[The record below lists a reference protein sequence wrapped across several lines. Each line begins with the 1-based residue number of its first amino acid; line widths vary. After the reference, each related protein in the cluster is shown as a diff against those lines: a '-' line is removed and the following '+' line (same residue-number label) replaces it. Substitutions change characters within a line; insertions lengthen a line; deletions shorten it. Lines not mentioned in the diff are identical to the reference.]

1 MWGGPRPVR
10 FIALGAA
17 MLIAGSGLARAAEIQ
32 NLRIWA
38 GPEYTRAVFDVSGPA
53 DYKLFELAKPD
64 RIVLDLHASVFADS
78 FGAPAAKGLL
88 KGIRAGKQGK
98 DDARVVF
105 DLAEG
110 VRPKSFLLPPADK
123 FGYRLV
129 LDLYPATE
137 KPAPVKSVAEAAP
150 GKPRDVVVAIDA
162 GHGGDDPGATGSS
175 GAREKDITLAVA
187 RQLKKQIDKT
197 PGMSAV
203 LTRDGDYFVPLE
215 KRYAKARDE
224 KADLFVSIHA
234 DAFKTSDAMG
244 SSVWVLSP
252 RGATNEAARWLADRE
267 NRADLVGGV
276 SLDDK
281 DDTLAA
287 VLLDLQQGYAMQ
299 ASESIAGNVLKAL
312 GRLGPTHR
320 GYVERANFVVL
331 RSPDVPSILVET
343 AFITNPSKETKLRS
357 ASHRQSLATAVLGG
371 IRNYFANTPPPG
383 TWFAAQAARRNG
395 NNLVAVAKQAE
406 PMIETA
412 SQIQASPVVGTATA
426 ASKAANNAAKRTAKA
441 ANIARADDN
450 VRDLHRVERGETLRG
465 IAQQYGVSV
474 GSLRQV
480 NQIPDSGVR
489 VGTVLAIPSS

>member
-10 FIALGAA
+10 FIALCAA
-17 MLIAGSGLARAAEIQ
+17 MLIAGPGLARAAEIQ

-64 RIVLDLHASVFADS
+64 RIVLDIHASSFGDA
-78 FGAPAAKGLL
+78 FGAPGAKGLL

-98 DDARVVF
+98 DDARIVF

-110 VRPKSFLLPPADK
+110 VHPKSFLLAPADK

-150 GKPRDVVVAIDA
+150 GKARNVVVAIDA

-175 GAREKDITLAVA
+175 GTHEKDITLAVA
-187 RQLKKQIDKT
+187 RQLKKQIDRT

-234 DAFKTSDAMG
+234 DAFKSEDARG

-252 RGATNEAARWLADRE
+252 RGATNEASRWLADRE

-287 VLLDLQQGYAMQ
+287 VLLDLSQGATMG
-299 ASESIAGNVLKAL
+299 ASNAVAEQVLTAL
-312 GRLGPTHR
+312 RKLGPTHR

-343 AFITNPSKETKLRS
+343 AFITNPSEEAKLKNPDHREKLAS
-357 ASHRQSLATAVLGG
+357 AILDGVNG
-371 IRNYFANTPPPG
+371 YFRASPPPG
-383 TWFAAQAARRNG
+383 SLF
-395 NNLVAVAKQAE
+395 
-406 PMIETA
+406 
-412 SQIQASPVVGTATA
+412 
-426 ASKAANNAAKRTAKA
+426 AANNAQPSRHQASLTSRYVVNRGDTIRS
-441 ANIARADDN
+441 IAEHHG
-450 VRDLHRVERGETLRG
+450 LS
-465 IAQQYGVSV
+465 IAQ
-474 GSLRQV
+474 LREANGLDEDRV
-480 NQIPDSGVR
+480 RPGEILQIPSG
-489 VGTVLAIPSS
+489 

>member
-1 MWGGPRPVR
+1 MPGMWGGPWPVR
-10 FIALGAA
+10 LFACAAAL
-17 MLIAGSGLARAAEIQ
+17 AGVGVARAAEIK

-38 GPEYTRAVFDVSGPA
+38 GPEYTRAVFDVSGPT

-64 RIVLDLHASVFADS
+64 RIVLDLHASAFGES

-98 DDARVVF
+98 DDARIVF

-137 KPAPVKSVAEAAP
+137 KPAPVKTVAEAAP
-150 GKPRDVVVAIDA
+150 GKPRDVIVAVDA

-175 GAREKDITLAVA
+175 GLHEKDITLAVA

-234 DAFKTSDAMG
+234 DAFKSEDARG

-252 RGATNEAARWLADRE
+252 RGATENEASRWLGRSGEPRGSRRRRFARRQGRHARR
-267 NRADLVGGV
+267 RA
-276 SLDDK
+276 
-281 DDTLAA
+281 A
-287 VLLDLQQGYAMQ
+287 
-299 ASESIAGNVLKAL
+299 
-312 GRLGPTHR
+312 
-320 GYVERANFVVL
+320 
-331 RSPDVPSILVET
+331 RSF
-343 AFITNPSKETKLRS
+343 ARS
-357 ASHRQSLATAVLGG
+357 ATMGASNAVAEQVLT
-371 IRNYFANTPPPG
+371 I
-383 TWFAAQAARRNG
+383 AAQARPDASRLRGARRTSSCCARRMCTVDPG
-395 NNLVAVAKQAE
+395 RDRVHHEPGRGSQAQEPGSPRETRLGDPRRRQRLFPRIAAAGQLV
-406 PMIETA
+406 
-412 SQIQASPVVGTATA
+412 
-426 ASKAANNAAKRTAKA
+426 
-441 ANIARADDN
+441 
-450 VRDLHRVERGETLRG
+450 RG
-465 IAQQYGVSV
+465 Q
-474 GSLRQV
+474 
-480 NQIPDSGVR
+480 
-489 VGTVLAIPSS
+489 

>member
-1 MWGGPRPVR
+1 MWGGPPTIRL
-10 FIALGAA
+10 IALGAA
-17 MLIAGSGLARAAEIQ
+17 TLLAASGVARAADIE

-53 DYKLFELAKPD
+53 DYKLFELSKPD
-64 RIVLDLHASVFADS
+64 RIVLDVHASTFADR
-78 FGAPAAKGLL
+78 FGAPPAKGLL

-98 DDARVVF
+98 DDARIVF

-129 LDLYPATE
+129 LDLYPASE
-137 KPAPVKSVAEAAP
+137 KAKPVKSVAEPAP
-150 GKPRDVVVAIDA
+150 GKTRDVVVAVDA

-175 GAREKDITLAVA
+175 GTHEKDITLAVA
-187 RQLKKQIDKT
+187 RQLKKQIDRT

-203 LTRDGDYFVPLE
+203 LTRDGDYFIPLE

-234 DAFKTSDAMG
+234 DAFKSSDAKG

-287 VLLDLQQGYAMQ
+287 VLLDLSQGATMG
-299 ASESIAGNVLKAL
+299 ASNAVAEQVLTAL
-312 GRLGPTHR
+312 RRLGPTHR

-343 AFITNPSKETKLRS
+343 AFITNPTEEAKLKNPDHREKLAS
-357 ASHRQSLATAVLGG
+357 AILDGVNG
-371 IRNYFANTPPPG
+371 YFRASPPPG
-383 TWFAAQAARRNG
+383 TYFAASSEPARRKSALASRYVVNRG
-395 NNLVAVAKQAE
+395 DTLSKIAE
-406 PMIETA
+406 HHGL
-412 SQIQASPVVGTATA
+412 S
-426 ASKAANNAAKRTAKA
+426 
-441 ANIARADDN
+441 
-450 VRDLHRVERGETLRG
+450 
-465 IAQQYGVSV
+465 IAQ
-474 GSLRQV
+474 LREANDLDEDRV
-480 NQIPDSGVR
+480 RPGEVLQIPPG
-489 VGTVLAIPSS
+489 